1 MSLLASIFV
10 FKFSILVISNS
21 VQHAREDF
29 RQVGG
34 VALGKRG
41 GVWTNQT
48 SYPWS
53 TPDPPLTLLQQW
65 PIHDFNCVINK
76 YSILKLRLQ
85 VQWGPSNPDTLG
97 TRVSGRI
104 SKVSFCQGLIL
115 WCGCG
120 LSLKSMVYYDLWP
133 CKWGTWQL
141 LTERLVVLAYF

>member
-21 VQHAREDF
+21 VQHVREDF

-41 GVWTNQT
+41 GFERTKQA
-48 SYPWS
+48 

-85 VQWGPSNPDTLG
+85 VQWSPSNPDTLG

-120 LSLKSMVYYDLWP
+120 LSLKSMVY
-133 CKWGTWQL
+133 
-141 LTERLVVLAYF
+141 